1 MNCPKCAEPI
11 PAGETACPPCQRARM
26 GVDINARVMW
36 GDPLDEIRND
46 WLTKGVRAEAVEE
59 ALNAAIRERR
69 AHFRQRGTWD
79 VLSALG
85 LFIVG
90 GIGFWITRV
99 EASGEVFRLG
109 GRLSVIV
116 AMAAFGA
123 PLAGILLGIRGV
135 RRLCVGGEADEAAS
149 DIDHSD

>member
-1 MNCPKCAEPI
+1 
-11 PAGETACPPCQRARM
+11 M
-26 GVDINARVMW
+26 GVDINARVSW
-36 GDPLDEIRND
+36 GDPVDAIRSE
-46 WLTKGVRAEAVEE
+46 WQAKGAAAEEVEE
-59 ALNAAIRERR
+59 ALNAAIGERR
-69 AHFRQRGTWD
+69 AHFRRLGTRD
-79 VLSALG
+79 VLIALG
-85 LFIVG
+85 LLVVG

-109 GRLSVIV
+109 GRSSVIV

-123 PLAGILLGIRGV
+123 PLAGLLLGFRGI